1 MGVSVSK
8 NTVQSMIN
16 DTNSIISTY
25 ENLCSSTG
33 TSTTA
38 QVNTNGCTFGDND
51 KIIVQGSTYVS
62 QTCLQNNKTNN
73 SLKSSVQQSLQ
84 QTAKAITQSF
94 GFPSVA
100 LSENFIN
107 NSVALGDQIV
117 DYYYNTCIAQTT
129 SSNVGFNCTGTTFGS
144 GDVVEVQGFT
154 TITQSCL
161 QNNTAINNITSTLVS
176 QLNQTATAT
185 QQNTFEIFIILFI
198 VIIIALAYS
207 GISLAESPI
216 VEYGI
221 LFLVLASIISTA
233 VYTITAKK
241 YNNYPYSRT

>member
-25 ENLCSSTG
+25 ENICSATG
-33 TSTTA
+33 TSTVA
-38 QVNTNGCTFGDND
+38 QVTTNGCDFGNNNR
-51 KIIVQGSTYVS
+51 IIVQGNTYVS
-62 QTCLQNNKTNN
+62 QTCLQNNRTNN
-73 SLKSSVQQSLQ
+73 SLKSSVQQSLK
-84 QTAKAITQSF
+84 QTATAITQSF

-107 NSVALGDQIV
+107 SSVSLGDQIV
-117 DYYYNTCIAQTT
+117 DYYYNTCIAQT
-129 SSNVGFNCTGTTFGS
+129 SSTNVGFTCTNSQFGS
-144 GDVVEVQGFT
+144 GNVIEVKGFT
-154 TITQSCL
+154 AITQNCL
-161 QNNTAINNITSTLVS
+161 QNNTAINNIVSSLVS

-233 VYTITAKK
+233 VYTLTARK